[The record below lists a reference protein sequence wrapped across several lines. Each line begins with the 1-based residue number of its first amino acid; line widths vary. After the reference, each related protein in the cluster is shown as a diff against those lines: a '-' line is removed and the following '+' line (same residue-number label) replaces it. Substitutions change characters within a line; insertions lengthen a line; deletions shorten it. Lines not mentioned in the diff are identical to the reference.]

1 MRRLRPVLFVFALT
15 LTTLALGVKARAAEC
30 VDGQHGWVDFGS
42 CCSPYNVVQLLPALC
57 VDGNWEYDSSRA
69 GYKCVF
75 SSPC

>member
-15 LTTLALGVKARAAEC
+15 LTFLALGPGARADEC
-30 VDGQHGWVDFGS
+30 VDGQFGWIDFGS
-42 CCSPYNVVQLLPALC
+42 CCPGYNVVQLLHAQC
-57 VDGNWEYDSSRA
+57 VDGSWQIDPRSS

>member
-15 LTTLALGVKARAAEC
+15 LTSLALPPRARAAEC
-30 VDGQHGWVDFGS
+30 TNGQHGWIDFGS
-42 CCSPYNVVQLLPALC
+42 CCYPYNVVQLLSATC
-57 VDGNWEYDSSRA
+57 VDGFWEYDGRP